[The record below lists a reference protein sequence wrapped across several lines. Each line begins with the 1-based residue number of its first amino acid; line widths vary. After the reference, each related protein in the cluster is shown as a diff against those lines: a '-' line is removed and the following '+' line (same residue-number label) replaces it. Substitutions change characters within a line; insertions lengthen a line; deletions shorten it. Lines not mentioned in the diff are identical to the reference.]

1 MSVEALRWV
10 KKADDIKAPVRSVL
24 WVICDHA
31 SAHPSL
37 GTGRAH
43 VAWPGA
49 ETIARESG
57 LGLRTVK
64 RALRRLPEHGV
75 MVYSRRVKTP
85 NGACNLYEIP
95 CTVSAGAA
103 PSEEIE
109 VSAKPVGGSCQI
121 EGGFVPDLQEV
132 SAAAAHKP
140 KPKPIIELKIEPK
153 DSEQAPA
160 PEEVEGF
167 LNDNGMGGLH
177 KNLTGHGLGKGH
189 SLEDLIRRVNA
200 LRDIEPSKRI
210 RAGMIARD
218 LWNETDGGKSVK
230 DVMAVFMHRLQ
241 KQHIIKKGRK

>member
-1 MSVEALRWV
+1 M
-10 KKADDIKAPVRSVL
+10 
-24 WVICDHA
+24 
-31 SAHPSL
+31 
-37 GTGRAH
+37 
-43 VAWPGA
+43 
-49 ETIARESG
+49 
-57 LGLRTVK
+57 
-64 RALRRLPEHGV
+64 
-75 MVYSRRVKTP
+75 
-85 NGACNLYEIP
+85 
-95 CTVSAGAA
+95 
-103 PSEEIE
+103 
-109 VSAKPVGGSCQI
+109 
-121 EGGFVPDLQEV
+121 PDLQEV

-140 KPKPIIELKIEPK
+140 KPITVIESKIEPK

-160 PEEVEGF
+160 PEKVEGF

-210 RAGMIARD
+210 RASMIARD